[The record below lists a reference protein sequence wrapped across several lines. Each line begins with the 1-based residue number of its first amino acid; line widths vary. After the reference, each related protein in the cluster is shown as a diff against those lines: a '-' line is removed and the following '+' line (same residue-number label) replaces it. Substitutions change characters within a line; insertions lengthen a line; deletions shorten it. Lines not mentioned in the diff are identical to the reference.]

1 MLVQRAARGHVAQ
14 LGRPEIPLLPP
25 DVCCASRAR
34 TVPGAH
40 VRATLLPLCAVTF
53 SHDVPPV
60 VASALLESVS
70 AFQAS
75 TMKVSTKAVG
85 ATMFS
90 EGDLGVLPPLG
101 VYDPLGL
108 IETRGLPSYLPTF
121 LPSYLPTFL
130 HVHRRVARR
139 HGLLLNDDGSR
150 PEGRR
155 RRPQASLEAIPTAV
169 DRCLVA
175 AHSRSAQQGVTA
187 RGSVQQGVAAR
198 GSVQQGVAAC
208 GSTRQHAT

>member
-34 TVPGAH
+34 TVPSAH

-130 HVHRRVARR
+130 PSYLPTFLHVHRRVARR
-139 HGLLLNDDGSR
+139 HGLLLNGDGSR
-150 PEGRR
+150 PESREGEGGHGPRS
-155 RRPQASLEAIPTAV
+155 RPCP
-169 DRCLVA
+169 DRC
-175 AHSRSAQQGVTA
+175 RP
-187 RGSVQQGVAAR
+187 
-198 GSVQQGVAAC
+198 
-208 GSTRQHAT
+208 

>member
-25 DVCCASRAR
+25 DVCCCASRTR
-34 TVPGAH
+34 TVPSAH

-130 HVHRRVARR
+130 PSYMYT
-139 HGLLLNDDGSR
+139 GG
-150 PEGRR
+150 
-155 RRPQASLEAIPTAV
+155 
-169 DRCLVA
+169 
-175 AHSRSAQQGVTA
+175 
-187 RGSVQQGVAAR
+187 
-198 GSVQQGVAAC
+198 
-208 GSTRQHAT
+208 

>member
-34 TVPGAH
+34 TVPSAH

-90 EGDLGVLPPLG
+90 EGDLGVCFRRSACTTRSASLRPAAYLP
-101 VYDPLGL
+101 
-108 IETRGLPSYLPTF
+108 ISLPSYLPTF

-130 HVHRRVARR
+130 PSYMYT
-139 HGLLLNDDGSR
+139 GG
-150 PEGRR
+150 
-155 RRPQASLEAIPTAV
+155 
-169 DRCLVA
+169 
-175 AHSRSAQQGVTA
+175 
-187 RGSVQQGVAAR
+187 
-198 GSVQQGVAAC
+198 
-208 GSTRQHAT
+208 